1 MRPDITQITIDIL
14 HGYLAHIG
22 QSFVLAS
29 VATAITLFICYF
41 AFKSQWI

>member
-14 HGYLAHIG
+14 HGYLTHIG

-29 VATAITLFICYF
+29 VATAITLFTCYV
-41 AFKSQWI
+41 AVKSQLI